1 MQKVTST
8 EYEKNLDYF
17 HTKAIKSPL
26 SIIRNKGNALVIL
39 SAKEY
44 ERLIC
49 RDRQAFAI
57 EELSDEEVEA
67 ILKAEAP
74 EEAKQYD
81 HELV

>member
-1 MQKVTST
+1 MQKITST

-26 SIIRNKGNALVIL
+26 SVTRNEGSALVIL

-44 ERLIC
+44 DRLIC
-49 RDRQAFAI
+49 RDRRAFAI

-67 ILKAEAP
+67 ILKAEPP

-81 HELV
+81 HELI